1 MAKVSTSMME
11 PTLEYDHELK
21 VHAPYF
27 SAISDGRKPFEARKD
42 DRGFQTG
49 EVLWLREFF
58 PNRDPSFSYSGNAE
72 FARIT
77 YILRGGQFGIEV
89 GHVIMGIKLL
99 SEDEQ

>member
-1 MAKVSTSMME
+1 MSA

-27 SAISDGRKPFEARKD
+27 AAISDGRKPFEARKD

-49 EVLWLREFF
+49 EVLWLREYKHDVAPDF
-58 PNRDPSFSYSGNAE
+58 RYSGNAE

-77 YILRGGQFGIEV
+77 YILRGGQFGVEV
-89 GHVIMGIKLL
+89 GHVIMGIEIIK
-99 SEDEQ
+99 DEAE